1 MATELVS
8 QSDVLRLPAPSEG
21 EALYYD
27 QGKDKDR
34 VTGLALRVR
43 KAGSRRWMF
52 FYRFGGAQKRIVIG
66 DAKDTDLEAARKKAR
81 GFRVA
86 LDRQE
91 DPALEKISKLAAAEL
106 TFEKVVEQYLKARE
120 ADMKPRALV
129 EITRHLKKLWKP
141 LHGFP
146 LASVTR
152 PIIATRLR
160 ELTKESGPI
169 GANRSRGTLS
179 AMFAWA
185 IGEGL
190 CDTNPVEG
198 TNKNKENTRDRVLT
212 DAELATIWLAAPD
225 NAYGRIVKLLML
237 TGQRREEIGALR
249 WLEIVN
255 TKEPEKALIALP
267 GSRTKNGR
275 PHDVPLSSLALS
287 TLEAQPRIVGRDLVF
302 GEGEGGYSGWSKS
315 KENLDT
321 ACKVKN
327 WTLHDMRRTV
337 ATRMADSVEDGGCGV
352 QPHVIEAVINH
363 VSGHKAG
370 VAGIYNRSSYSAE
383 KRAALNEWAGKLKV
397 EIAKASG
404 ANITSLKQKKA
415 KR

>member
-1 MATELVS
+1 MATTILAS
-8 QSDVLRLPAPSEG
+8 QADVLRLPAPDEG

-34 VTGLALRVR
+34 VKGLALRVR
-43 KAGSRRWMF
+43 AAGSRRWMF
-52 FYRFGGAQKRIVIG
+52 FYRFGDAQKRIVIG
-66 DAKDTDLEAARKKAR
+66 DATATDLDAARKKAR
-81 GFRVA
+81 QYRVA
-86 LDRQE
+86 LDNQK
-91 DPALEKISKLAAAEL
+91 DPAAEKINNLAAAEL
-106 TFEKVVEQYLKARE
+106 TFSKIVDKYLEVRAT
-120 ADMKPRALV
+120 DMRPRALV
-129 EITRHLKKLWKP
+129 EATRHLNEAWKS

-146 LASVTR
+146 LGSITR

-160 ELTKESGPI
+160 EITKDSGPI
-169 GANRSRGTLS
+169 GANRARGTLS
-179 AMFAWA
+179 AMFAWC

-190 CDTNPVEG
+190 CEGNPVEG

-212 DAELATIWLAAPD
+212 DAELAKIWLAAPD
-225 NAYGRIVKLLML
+225 NGYGRIVKLLML
-237 TGQRREEIGALR
+237 TAQRRDEIGSLQ
-249 WLEIVN
+249 WSEIDM
-255 TKEPEKALIALP
+255 KKALIALP

-275 PHDVPLSSLALS
+275 AHDVPLSPLALQV
-287 TLEAQPRIVGRDLVF
+287 LDGQHRIVGRDLVF
-302 GEGEGGYSGWSKS
+302 GEGEGGYSGWSKA
-315 KENLDT
+315 KGKLDA

-337 ATRMADSVEDGGCGV
+337 ATRMANSVDDGGCGV

-383 KRAALNEWAGKLKV
+383 KRAALNEWASHLQV

-404 ANITSLKQKKA
+404 ANVTALKQRKA